1 MIRHTYI
8 SELYM
13 ISITLRIFFKST
25 VISPSHIFNLETVD
39 VYLEDTVLT
48 NLEISMLRNR
58 SLLLLLAGHH
68 SLH

>member
-48 NLEISMLRNR
+48 NL
-58 SLLLLLAGHH
+58 
-68 SLH
+68 